1 MHVIWV
7 SMNILTEQKWS
18 IQTKIIP
25 RTIQHEFIHALG
37 QFHVQ
42 SRPDRDQYVTIMWDN
57 IKQGKE
63 HNFKKHTGSLT
74 YNVPY
79 DPKSFMHY
87 SPYGFAI
94 DSSKPTI
101 VSKVKSL
108 KFIYTI
114 QSIISLQMSD
124 VPTSLLGVS
133 DRIRMADNILLRRMY
148 GCSKYQ

>member
-1 MHVIWV
+1 MLVKRRYERRRTTTSTSSKWMHVIWV
-7 SMNILTEQKWS
+7 IINILTEWKWS
-18 IQTKIIP
+18 IQIKFIP

-87 SPYGFAI
+87 SPWGFAI

-101 VSKVKSL
+101 VSKVKSKVL
-108 KFIYTI
+108 SKFLSHNSNQHFTT
-114 QSIISLQMSD
+114 D
-124 VPTSLLGVS
+124 V
-133 DRIRMADNILLRRMY
+133 
-148 GCSKYQ
+148 

>member
-1 MHVIWV
+1 MVV
-7 SMNILTEQKWS
+7 NKDFNSILMDACHQGKYEHLSYWS
-18 IQTKIIP
+18 SVHFFHFRLIIEITISF

-57 IKQGKE
+57 IQQGKE
-63 HNFKKHTGSLT
+63 HNFKKHDGTLT

-101 VSKVKSL
+101 VSKVKF
-108 KFIYTI
+108 KF
-114 QSIISLQMSD
+114 
-124 VPTSLLGVS
+124 
-133 DRIRMADNILLRRMY
+133 
-148 GCSKYQ
+148 

>member
-1 MHVIWV
+1 MHVIRV
-7 SMNILTEQKWS
+7 SINIRDILIVYIS
-18 IQTKIIP
+18 LFHLIIAL

-57 IKQGKE
+57 IQQGKE
-63 HNFKKHTGSLT
+63 HNFKKHDGTLT

-101 VSKVKSL
+101 VSKVKSKVL
-108 KFIYTI
+108 SEILSHNSIQHFIT
-114 QSIISLQMSD
+114 D
-124 VPTSLLGVS
+124 V
-133 DRIRMADNILLRRMY
+133 
-148 GCSKYQ
+148 

>member
-1 MHVIWV
+1 MYISLFHLI
-7 SMNILTEQKWS
+7 ILL
-18 IQTKIIP
+18 

-87 SPYGFAI
+87 SPWGFAI

-101 VSKVKSL
+101 VSKVKSKVPS
-108 KFIYTI
+108 KFLSHNSNKHFIT
-114 QSIISLQMSD
+114 D
-124 VPTSLLGVS
+124 V
-133 DRIRMADNILLRRMY
+133 
-148 GCSKYQ
+148 